1 MKKLKG
7 IVLKARQNMTR
18 FFIYTGIMSVT
29 VLASTEYIGAEE
41 SAADKIKNAI
51 VSGITSLVGV
61 LKAVG
66 GAISGLI
73 TIITGIGVIIILIM
87 MIVDVT
93 RNNGQNDVWGNH
105 STKFFWLMGIATVAG
120 LITAAFFLG

>member
-1 MKKLKG
+1 MKKLKE
-7 IVLKARQNMTR
+7 IVETARQKLTR
-18 FFIYTGIMSVT
+18 FFMYIGIMSIA
-29 VLASTEYIGAEE
+29 VLASTQYISAEE

-51 VSGITSLVGV
+51 VSGISSLVGV
-61 LKAVG
+61 LKAIG

-73 TIITGIGVIIILIM
+73 TIITGLGVIVILIM

-105 STKFFWLMGIATVAG
+105 STKFFWLIGIATVAG